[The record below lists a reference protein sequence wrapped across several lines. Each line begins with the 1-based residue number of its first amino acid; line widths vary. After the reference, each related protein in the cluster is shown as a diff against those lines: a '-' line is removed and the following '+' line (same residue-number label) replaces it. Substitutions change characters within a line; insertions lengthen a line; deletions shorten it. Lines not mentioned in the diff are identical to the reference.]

1 MKQHDYSKQTNKQ
14 KDNIKLIYYSV
25 DNDIQALNYDT
36 HRSLYLSLGGYVQSR
51 KYISVHVIGQ
61 KILKKK
67 NLIFFFFEIKF
78 FEYVFA
84 IKHLP

>member
-1 MKQHDYSKQTNKQ
+1 MKQHDYSKQTK
-14 KDNIKLIYYSV
+14 
-25 DNDIQALNYDT
+25 NDIQALNYDT

-67 NLIFFFFEIKF
+67 KI
-78 FEYVFA
+78 
-84 IKHLP
+84 